1 MSGTDELIALL
12 QKGDI
17 DGFNEMRRNLGRI
30 EMFAVDLS
38 GLVLIGADLSGIVM
52 EKADL
57 SGADLTDTIL
67 ARTDLS
73 GADLSETKLTGAM
86 AIQIRLRNAWIEDTV
101 FDEADLSQADFGD
114 AELHRCSFKECVLT
128 KARFKRSNLVGCD
141 FTDVEASEAKF
152 SGAKSE
158 NCTFVR
164 GQFRETSFKGTVL
177 KGADFTGSELSH
189 AKLREADLSGAKLGG
204 ASFSSA
210 DLTQAVVTGADL
222 TDTDFRRADLSGVDF
237 TGVDLE
243 EAILTEAEIAAEHQF
258 LAWIHV
264 PDLGPALLQDAHWA
278 CDGTHIAAVWMD
290 TDEDAHGWVRVGA
303 SPIAGPGILTAPVL
317 PVPAELVLAT
327 GITATTTGFSVF
339 CIVERPGGA
348 ATWLFPIDHEGRL
361 GTSQRIA
368 LPYRPMV
375 RPLLHASPDGGVDI
389 YGLGGQPSI
398 LSVLR
403 ASPGADLV
411 SLHTTAARTARGFSS
426 DHHPVLLTK
435 GGTLDLVVPGRS
447 SRPVSAPGD
456 FPGKSC
462 ATIPVDPTRPDGG
475 IVMVW
480 VPSSGRGLS
489 VCVVVPGRQPDIQTI
504 DRKIAVGRVDGAICG
519 PGAWAVFTRPDPDNP
534 RTLAA
539 WAMRLPDGKP
549 MLIASDPERSARSV
563 SLMPNPVVPVAVVSW
578 DDGSAT
584 VVRLNKSGSTA
595 LWSV

>member
-1 MSGTDELIALL
+1 MSGTDELVALL

-17 DGFNEMRRNLGRI
+17 DGFNEKRRNRGRI

-38 GLVLIGADLSGIVM
+38 GLTLTGADLSGIVM

-73 GADLSETKLTGAM
+73 GADLSETRLTGAM
-86 AIQIRLRNAWIEDTV
+86 GIQLRLRDAWIEDTI

-114 AELHRCSFKECVLT
+114 AELHRCSFKEAVLT
-128 KARFKRSNLVGCD
+128 KARFKRANLVGCD

-152 SGAKSE
+152 SGATTE
-158 NCTFVR
+158 DCRFVR

-177 KGADFTGSELSH
+177 KGADLSGSEFPQ
-189 AKLREADLSGAKLGG
+189 AKLREADLSGAKLGA

-210 DLTQAVVTGADL
+210 DLTQVVLTGADL
-222 TDTDFRRADLSGVDF
+222 TDADFRRADLTGVDF
-237 TGVDLE
+237 TGIDLE
-243 EAILTEAEIAAEHQF
+243 EAILTEAEIAAEHQM
-258 LAWIHV
+258 LAWLHV

-278 CDGTHIAAVWMD
+278 CNGTHIAAVWMD
-290 TDEDAHGWVRVGA
+290 TDEDARGWVRVGA
-303 SPIAGPGILTAPVL
+303 SPVAGPGIHHAPVL

-348 ATWLFPIDHEGRL
+348 ATWLFPVDHDGKL
-361 GTSQRIA
+361 GAAQRIG

-389 YGLGGQPSI
+389 FGLGGQPPV

-411 SLHTTAARTARGFSS
+411 SLHTAAARTARGFSS

-435 GGTLDLVVPGRS
+435 GGTLELVVPGRP

-456 FPGKSC
+456 FPGRSC
-462 ATIPVDPTRPDGG
+462 AAIPVDPSRADAGL
-475 IVMVW
+475 VMVW
-480 VPSSGRGLS
+480 VPTSGRGLS
-489 VCVVVPGRQPDIQTI
+489 VCVVVPGRQPDVQTV
-504 DRKIAVGRVDGAICG
+504 DRKIPVGRVDGAISG
-519 PGAWAVFTRPDPDNP
+519 PGAWSVFTRPDLDNP
-534 RTLAA
+534 RALAA

-549 MLIASDPERSARSV
+549 MLIASDEERSARAV
-563 SLMPNPVVPVAVVSW
+563 NLMPNAVVPVAVVSW

-584 VVRLNKSGSTA
+584 VVRLDDKGATA